1 MTSNRCYDI
10 YNLKLNTS
18 NLCIKINVKIYKI
31 NNEEIGIVAKSKKIN
46 FSYSFSVREID
57 IKSINKEIKKKFKSI
72 LKERNIV
79 SNKIVVFEMPDGELF
94 ISF

>member
-1 MTSNRCYDI
+1 MTSNRCFNI
-10 YNLKLNTS
+10 YNLNLNNS
-18 NLCIKINVKIYKI
+18 NLSIKINVKIYKI
-31 NNEEIGIVAKSKKIN
+31 NNEEIGIVAKCKKIN
-46 FSYSFSVREID
+46 FSYSFSVREVN

-72 LKERNIV
+72 LKERNLV